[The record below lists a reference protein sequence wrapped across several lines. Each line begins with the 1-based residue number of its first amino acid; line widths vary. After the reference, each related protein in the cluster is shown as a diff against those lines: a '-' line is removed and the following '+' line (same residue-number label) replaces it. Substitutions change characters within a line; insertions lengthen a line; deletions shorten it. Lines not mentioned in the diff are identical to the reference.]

1 MEEPSVHLTCP
12 WAMKW
17 TGTVAQL
24 EFGSNSA
31 IKLFTWQ
38 NAEFNNNNFRS
49 EFKPL
54 FEYSQNIVLIFINV
68 RNVLLHNNYS
78 RISDA
83 KTSCCRNLEKTWQY
97 IRSGMLRSY
106 LVQKKIKPRPF
117 SKLDYLIV
125 PHQFSFRN
133 GCISNDLLLFT
144 QYYISK
150 VNCLMSKLIQTL
162 SSVMRNIQMLK

>member
-38 NAEFNNNNFRS
+38 NAEFNNNNFRY

-106 LVQKKIKPRPF
+106 LVQKKSNQGRFQNWII
-117 SKLDYLIV
+117 S
-125 PHQFSFRN
+125 SFH
-133 GCISNDLLLFT
+133 ISLAFGMGVFQMIYYFLLST
-144 QYYISK
+144 
-150 VNCLMSKLIQTL
+150 T
-162 SSVMRNIQMLK
+162 